1 MCQGASEDL
10 FSGAQVILP
19 KENVL
24 NAVEP
29 STWLGWHRLPTILTV
44 TAAVLLLWHG
54 PIHQPADYNNFADQ
68 SVLFG
73 IAHAG
78 DVLSNLGFALVAVW
92 GWAQLRPKPGRACLG
107 RGWIGYRLF
116 LIGLL
121 LTAVGSAYYHLDP
134 NNGRL
139 VWDRLPIALAAAGLL
154 AAVRAE
160 SRTDTHPLVDTT
172 VLSGIAVLS
181 VLWWRYTDRPQ
192 HPGDLGP
199 YLLLQLLPLVLVPLW
214 QWIDHAP
221 RADRVWFG
229 VAVLLYVFAKVA
241 ELFDH
246 EGLATMTWMSG
257 HTLKH
262 LLASAAA
269 GVLVG
274 RLSQRL
280 HELRPSP

>member
-1 MCQGASEDL
+1 M
-10 FSGAQVILP
+10 LP
-19 KENVL
+19 GTTFL
-24 NAVEP
+24 NAV
-29 STWLGWHRLPTILTV
+29 WRRLPTILTV

-92 GWAQLRPKPGRACLG
+92 GWAQLRPKRDRASLG

-116 LIGLL
+116 LTGLL
-121 LTAVGSAYYHLDP
+121 LTAVGSAYYHLEP

-160 SRTDTHPLVDTT
+160 SRTDAHPLPDAA
-172 VLSGIAVLS
+172 VLSGVAVLS
-181 VLWWRYTDRPQ
+181 VLWWHYTDRPQ
-192 HPGDLGP
+192 HPGDLRP

-214 QWIDHAP
+214 QWIYHAP
-221 RADRVWFG
+221 RWDRVCFG
-229 VAVLLYVFAKVA
+229 VAVLLYILAKMA
-241 ELFDH
+241 ELYDR
-246 EGLATMTWMSG
+246 EVLATLGWMSG

-274 RLSQRL
+274 RLSRRL
-280 HELRPSP
+280 HEPRPSR